1 MIDMTI
7 VDFLAQDAWEKCKPF
22 VKHAYSFNRLS
33 ESNTSLCG
41 TIKGI
46 YFFTEKGVEPSPGNC
61 IYVGET
67 YSKSK
72 YNGIN
77 ARIRNHKKSLLDPT
91 WKVEH
96 TGKKFL
102 NFNVP
107 LNIDM
112 DLWYI
117 DSVDIGVN
125 DKQSARSIE
134 QLIQKHLKPVV
145 WDIK

>member
-1 MIDMTI
+1 MSI

-22 VKHAYSFNRLS
+22 VKYAYSFDRYS
-33 ESNTSLCG
+33 EKNESLKS

-67 YSKSK
+67 YSKQK
-72 YNGIN
+72 YNGISS
-77 ARIRNHKKSLLDPT
+77 RVRNHKKSLIDPA

-102 NFNVP
+102 KAK
-107 LNIDM
+107 IDLDIEM

-117 DSVDIGVN
+117 DACDVGIN
-125 DKQSARSIE
+125 DKQSARSVE

-145 WDIK
+145 WDII

>member
-1 MIDMTI
+1 MTI
-7 VDFLAQDAWEKCKPF
+7 VDSLAQDAWQKCKPF
-22 VKHAYSFNRLS
+22 VKYAYSFSRSS
-33 ESNTSLCG
+33 ESNTTLHG

-46 YFFTEKGVEPSPGNC
+46 YFFTKKGVEPSPNNC

-67 YSKSK
+67 YTKQK

-77 ARIRNHKKSLLDPT
+77 WRVGSHKKSLNDPT

-102 NFNVP
+102 NAGID
-107 LNIDM
+107 LDIDM

-117 DSVDIGVN
+117 DARDIGIN

-134 QLIQKHLKPVV
+134 QLIQKHLKPDV